1 MDLQKLSKICDS
13 ANKTEFTEEERK
25 KLAKEGLAL
34 PDGSFPIRNKQDLKD
49 AIHAIGLA
57 RSYSKTKKWII
68 KRAKELDAVDLLPEK
83 WKVKDSVSENRE
95 SFERLWNAAKEEYKI
110 INDPKQIK
118 EWESLM
124 DFIYDFSKFDDV
136 KMSGKY
142 IEVSGKDKKYSIAI
156 DKVDMDTLDNIVD
169 NNYSV
174 SARISDSSK
183 SLKEVIEN
191 AFDFGANIKL
201 PIEGSDIRLLVKETR
216 DGYEVSLKGDI
227 NVDVIE
233 GDGPLANISESD
245 KRKYVNRIL
254 EEVEKEKQRIMKTSQ
269 FRHGN

>member
-1 MDLQKLSKICDS
+1 MDILKLSRICDS
-13 ANKTEFTEEERK
+13 VNKTEFTEEERK
-25 KLAKEGLAL
+25 KLAEEGLAL

-49 AIHAIGLA
+49 AIKAIGLA
-57 RSYSKTKKWII
+57 RSYSKIKKWII
-68 KRAKELDAVDLLPEK
+68 KRARELDAVDLLPEK
-83 WKVKDSVSENRE
+83 WKVKDSVFENRE
-95 SFERLWNAAKEEYKI
+95 SFEKLWNVAKEEYETV
-110 INDPKQIK
+110 NDPKQIK

-142 IEVSGKDKKYSIAI
+142 IEVSDKDKKYSIAI

-183 SLKEVIEN
+183 SLKETIEN
-191 AFDFGANIKL
+191 AFDFGANVKL

-254 EEVEKEKQRIMKTSQ
+254 EEVEK
-269 FRHGN
+269 

>member
-68 KRAKELDAVDLLPEK
+68 KRARELDAVDLLPEK
-83 WKVKDSVSENRE
+83 WKVKDSSN
-95 SFERLWNAAKEEYKI
+95 
-110 INDPKQIK
+110 
-118 EWESLM
+118 
-124 DFIYDFSKFDDV
+124 
-136 KMSGKY
+136 
-142 IEVSGKDKKYSIAI
+142 
-156 DKVDMDTLDNIVD
+156 
-169 NNYSV
+169 
-174 SARISDSSK
+174 